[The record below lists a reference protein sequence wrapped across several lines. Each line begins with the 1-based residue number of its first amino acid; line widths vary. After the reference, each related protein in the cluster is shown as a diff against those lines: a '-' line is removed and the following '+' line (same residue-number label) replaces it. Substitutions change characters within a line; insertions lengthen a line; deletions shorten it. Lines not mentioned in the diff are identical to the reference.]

1 MVRLDLYDT
10 VFSGTRAGAARLTTA
25 ATVTLSFCCVSAA
38 VTAWRMHGAVAGALS
53 GSGKTGVGTV
63 SGVAEANRGSGAG
76 LEKPGF
82 ST

>member
-1 MVRLDLYDT
+1 MYPGYFLEISSPGNWLGWICMT
-10 VFSGTRAGAARLTTA
+10 PCSAERAL
-25 ATVTLSFCCVSAA
+25 VWKMHSA
-38 VTAWRMHGAVAGALS
+38 VTGSAEGALS

-63 SGVAEANRGSGAG
+63 SGVEEANRGSGAG